1 VKRAQFC
8 AALAPLALAPM
19 GVPSPAAAQAD
30 NVIHVGVSPFE
41 AHGDAYYALDQGY
54 FKQAG
59 LNIDIQQYQG
69 GSAIVTAIVGGA
81 LQIGAGNPLPLAQ
94 ARQRGINVE
103 LIAPGYI
110 YDANAPALID
120 AMVVAAKS
128 PLRKA
133 SDFNGKTIAV
143 TGVRGLD
150 QIAAFAWF
158 DQHGGDSNTV
168 KVVEIPQP
176 AMVDA
181 VAAGRVDAAMVS
193 DPFLTAGIADGKV
206 QLFEKVYRSFGKPIF
221 VSTWFA
227 SQDWADR
234 NPDIV
239 RKFAAAINDASAWAV
254 KNPEAAAAVL
264 QKYMKVTFTRAH
276 EYHARTL
283 DPAYIQPI
291 LDGASRYKIIDPMKA
306 SDLIWK
312 G

>member
-8 AALAPLALAPM
+8 AALAPLTLAPL
-19 GVPSPAAAQAD
+19 GVPLRAAAQAD

-41 AHGDAYYALDQGY
+41 AHGDAYYAFDQGY

-103 LIAPGYI
+103 LIAPGYV
-110 YDANAPALID
+110 YDVNAPTLTD
-120 AMVVAAKS
+120 AMVVAVKS
-128 PLRKA
+128 PLKKA

-150 QIAAFAWF
+150 QIAAFGWF
-158 DQHGGDSNTV
+158 DQHGGDSTTV

-193 DPFLTAGIADGKV
+193 DPFLTDGINTGKV
-206 QLFEKVYRSFGKPIF
+206 QLFEKVYGSFGKRIF
-221 VSTWFA
+221 VSSWFA
-227 SQDWADR
+227 SQDWADH

-276 EYHARTL
+276 EYHSRTL
-283 DPAYIQPI
+283 DPALIQPI
-291 LDGASRYKIIDPMKA
+291 LDGAAKYKIIEPMKA